1 MILNFKYGL
10 FPPTDWDDICERE
23 IRLQDDLWNR
33 LVGIELNYRDEVE
46 TTIRQYALYRELDDQ
61 IAVLDARFEALL
73 SERRARRKAARAKIA
88 TPDLDAQIEEIVK
101 RRRAMW
107 ADIKKARAAAFKTY
121 RDELKPLADKR
132 YDDITLA
139 RQESGLWWGNYNA
152 VIASFDATLRRIKP
166 WQTPR
171 ALGVEGRL
179 AGRLSVQIQQGCPAP
194 AFLAGARSEAR
205 LDMDEAQWIKRGK
218 KNWRPRRAVLTATVR
233 RDGRLNRKTATWP
246 VLMHRPLPD
255 GAVVKSLTIT
265 RRRPVPSAR
274 AWKWEVTLSVDIPD
288 PSGSGPVRQVAGVDL
303 GWRKVEAGLRVA
315 TIATSPGGVEHVL
328 LPADM
333 LDRRARIAGLM
344 GRVVEEAREGD
355 TDPIKHEDW
364 RRLSLEIAR
373 WNRRRRD
380 IYRVAAADLVDRC
393 QLVGIDGTGIA
404 AMAQDKRMP
413 PETRRMRTWGA
424 PAEFAAAVR
433 DAGRRHGVL
442 VREIEGPSTLVCH
455 ICAHKNTV
463 PESKRLDLIWRCD
476 GCGHLWD
483 QDENAAK
490 NCLKVVQAA
499 TAGEVSVKET
509 PERRKPPRMTRKRVE
524 EPHAPPGK

>member
-1 MILNFKYGL
+1 MILNFKYGM
-10 FPPTDWDDICERE
+10 FPPLDWDQICERE

-46 TTIRQYALYRELDDQ
+46 TTIRQYALYREMDDQ
-61 IAVLDARFEALL
+61 IGVLDTQLEALL
-73 SERRARRKAARAKIA
+73 SERRARRKAARAKIK
-88 TPDLDAQIEEIVK
+88 TPDLDEQIEEIVK
-101 RRRAMW
+101 RRRTMW

-121 RDELKPLADKR
+121 RDELKPLTDKR

-152 VIASFDATLRRIKP
+152 VVASFDATLRRIKP

-171 ALGVEGRL
+171 ALGSEGRL
-179 AGRLSVQIQQGCPAP
+179 SGRLSVQIQQGCPAP
-194 AFLAGARSEAR
+194 AFLAGARSEAK
-205 LDMDEAQWIKRGK
+205 LDMDEAQWIKRGT

-233 RDGRLNRKTATWP
+233 VDGRTNRKTATWP

-255 GAVVKSLTIT
+255 GAVIKSLTIT
-265 RRRPVPSAR
+265 RKRPVPSAKQ
-274 AWKWEVTLSVDIPD
+274 WKWEITFSVDIPE
-288 PSGSGPVRQVAGVDL
+288 PGASPMRQVAGVDL
-303 GWRKVEAGLRVA
+303 GWRKVEAGLRIA
-315 TIATSPGGVEHVL
+315 TIATGAGGVEHVI
-328 LPADM
+328 LPSGM
-333 LDRRARIAGLM
+333 LERRARIAGLM
-344 GRVVEEAREGD
+344 GRVVEEAREAD
-355 TDPIKHEDW
+355 TDPTKHEDW

-380 IYRVAAADLVDRC
+380 IYRVAAADLVQRC
-393 QLVGIDGTGIA
+393 QLIGIDSTGIA
-404 AMAQDKRMP
+404 AMAADKSMP

-433 DAGRRHGVL
+433 DAGRRQGAL

-455 ICAHKNTV
+455 ICSHKNTV
-463 PESKRLDLIWRCD
+463 SEATRMDLIWRCD
-476 GCGHLWD
+476 GCSALFD

-499 TAGEVSVKET
+499 TAGEVSVKAAS
-509 PERRKPPRMTRKRVE
+509 ERRKPPRMTRRRAEDGPVV
-524 EPHAPPGK
+524 